1 MVGPWEGS
9 LGNQRVVEAWSP
21 AFGGSMST
29 MVRLSGEAGVDVIE
43 LIEIR
48 EQDGTLHLHLRQF
61 RSSLDLYHTG
71 DFSLDSCDAS
81 GVRFVDPGSRIESL
95 SYLRLGEEGMQVAVG
110 ITGGM
115 VVTAD
120 LHRPS

>member
-1 MVGPWEGS
+1 MRRFAKILVRIFFVAFAVIVIG
-9 LGNQRVVEAWSP
+9 LGVYLTPAHLQIRQVEAPIPSLTVFDELMQADDKPVRVRSILTSSQQAPGRSIGHHSVAVEWS
-21 AFGGSMST
+21 
-29 MVRLSGEAGVDVIE
+29 
-43 LIEIR
+43 
-48 EQDGTLHLHLRQF
+48 DGRI
-61 RSSLDLYHTG
+61 
-71 DFSLDSCDAS
+71 
-81 GVRFVDPGSRIESL
+81 IESL